1 MIFEHPMVNVMIL
14 CSRSE
19 RDVRH
24 LERVRTHLKHLER
37 TSQISLFDESQIV
50 AGSVISDAIEHAMS
64 TVSVAVLLITAD
76 FLAHDTLMDE
86 QLPRL
91 LERHQ
96 RSELRLLPVLVS
108 ACGYQLTPLGAI
120 QPINSDR
127 RLLTEMNEHEQER
140 LFERLAQAIV
150 GRERLLESS
159 NAASGSDV
167 TRQGEPDW
175 SSLRGSSQ
183 DIQRQIDLLTHAKT
197 VHDALHRV
205 QFHVYSPVLAEAP
218 RFPDGADVE
227 RMESAADELDKVITK
242 LRGHEAALS
251 ILHEILSELSS
262 VAEQMTLATR
272 GQDTRALR
280 KTISSLR
287 RVLQRFPSKI
297 NGEIVSAVESLSIE
311 RLKAHTPMSVSIL
324 ADIVTELTTLGTEL
338 RFLNARHRE
347 WQAVE
352 EDLMLAEAALGRQD
366 EEIEDVYYP
375 KSKACF
381 DALCRAYAAAPAGL
395 ALDPGCLEEAHQRSV
410 LVEAAFDKQDPPGIR
425 RCFSGYR
432 RSMGKC
438 FYKAD
443 DMLLKHCGRMQRAA
457 MRLRE
462 TLEGASGGRFE

>member
-1 MIFEHPMVNVMIL
+1 MIL
-14 CSRSE
+14 CARSD
-19 RDVRH
+19 RDIRH
-24 LERVRTHLKHLER
+24 LERLRAHLRHFER
-37 TSQISLFDESQIV
+37 TGEVSLFEEFQIEP
-50 AGSVISDAIEHAMS
+50 GSVVSDSIAQAISR
-64 TVSVAVLLITAD
+64 VSVAVLLITAD
-76 FLAHDTLMDE
+76 FLAHDTLMTE

-91 LERHQ
+91 LERYQ

-108 ACGYQLTPLGAI
+108 ACGYQLTPLGSI
-120 QPINSDR
+120 QPINPGR
-127 RLLTEMNEHEQER
+127 RSLTEMNVHERER
-140 LFERLAQAIV
+140 LFERLAKAII
-150 GRERLLESS
+150 GREPLSL
-159 NAASGSDV
+159 NDPLAVAGAVV
-167 TRQGEPDW
+167 TLPHEPEW

-183 DIQRQIDLLTHAKT
+183 GIQRQIDLLTHAKT

-205 QFHVYSPVLAEAP
+205 QFHVYSPVLAEEP
-218 RFPDGADVE
+218 RFPDDADME
-227 RMESAADELDKVITK
+227 RLESASDELDKVITK
-242 LRGHEAALS
+242 LRGQESALA

-262 VAEQMTLATR
+262 VAEQLTLATR
-272 GQDTRALR
+272 GQDARALR

-311 RLKAHTPMSVSIL
+311 RLKAHVPMNASTL
-324 ADIVTELTTLGTEL
+324 AAIVRELTTLSTEL

-381 DALCRAYAAAPAGL
+381 DALCQAYATAPAGL
-395 ALDPGCLEEAHQRSV
+395 ALDPGCLEEANQRSIS
-410 LVEAAFDKQDPPGIR
+410 VEAAFNKKDPLGIR
-425 RCFSGYR
+425 RCFSSYR

-462 TLEGASGGRFE
+462 TLEGASGGRHE